1 VPLRPLIESRASRAA
16 PPAATAAKSRRCAR
30 DRAAFAVVLFVAASA
45 ASSEGAAFCRT
56 TTSGRQPIIDQCPTE
71 GTPLQWPAS
80 CAALSLDTTV
90 LPVDWPRARLDA
102 ELQSSLDRWNNL
114 SCPSPL
120 SDAGSAA
127 RFALVRAVDCADGVR
142 FTRGRAHSNTLS
154 FRPVWAD
161 TASFPPGVIAA
172 TIVSYDPRTGEILDA
187 DIAFNLKS
195 EGNPEGFTF
204 VTEPSADSSA
214 RDFSAVLTHELGHVL
229 GIAHS
234 DDRAALM
241 FANYDHSAPRR
252 ELRPDD
258 TAAACAVYPPGS
270 GAAAC
275 EPMRDHRCA
284 PGCHCA
290 APGAPRRPKSLATA
304 TVALAAALSARRCAR
319 SRRRR
324 ARES

>member
-1 VPLRPLIESRASRAA
+1 MRALIESRASRDASR
-16 PPAATAAKSRRCAR
+16 AATAEKSRRCTGQ
-30 DRAAFAVVLFVAASA
+30 RAVFAVVLFGAASA
-45 ASSEGAAFCRT
+45 ASSDGAAFCRT
-56 TTSGRQPIIDQCPTE
+56 TTSGRQPIVDQCPTE

-80 CAALSLDTTV
+80 CAALSLDPTV
-90 LPVDWPRARLDA
+90 LPADWPRARLDA
-102 ELQSSLDRWNNL
+102 ELQSALARWNNL

-120 SDAGSAA
+120 SDAGSAP

-187 DIAFNLKS
+187 DIAFNLQS

-204 VTEPSADSSA
+204 VTEPSADPSA

-258 TAAACAVYPPGS
+258 IAAGCAVYPPGS
-270 GAAAC
+270 GSAAC

-290 APGAPRRPKSLATA
+290 APGAPSPSTSFV
-304 TVALAAALSARRCAR
+304 TFVVALAAALSAKRCAR
-319 SRRRR
+319 FRPRR